1 MIASDRRSEPAAARR
16 LVSLP
21 VRAARWL
28 NATGAAPGW
37 YAAGDPPGTPLGSG
51 GGLAALLAS
60 ARANEGGAVGW
71 EEWLAARA
79 SVAVLGGAPSH
90 ALPPY
95 DPWGVPLTPM
105 PVLRGSFGQRLDQ
118 TLLDLQSPWLERI
131 LAAAHPASSVLV
143 ASGDTLLRFSGL
155 LGRLP
160 EADVVILGVRLEPEL
175 AQRFGLLFMEP
186 QGGRLAFVEQKP
198 EPRRIRRL
206 AAERKYLVD
215 TGVWLLSARA
225 VMRLLRRTDCLEGPD
240 RAAPLDLYRVLGE
253 SLGSQPLR
261 RDADFSDLSCAVAEA
276 PNAEFLHL
284 NSARNLIQAVSVL
297 QTSRLGRRGAA
308 VLRSHPDQIAQN
320 ARFDPSTRL
329 ERSHTLWIENAD
341 VPSSW
346 QLQHEHMLTGAPR
359 NEWRLAWPPGTCLDF
374 ARVDDDLVCLRLFGL
389 DDRLDGPLAEATLMG
404 QPVPRWL
411 ADRGLDAAAAGIDP
425 AMPARQAPLFPLSP
439 VAEIDPGFV
448 AWLVAPDAGQSA
460 WAGRWLDGPRL
471 SAEQIGE
478 RYDFAAVARER
489 RSRSADAL
497 ASIYGHRG
505 TSVFYRLDLESAA
518 RLSDDALPATGSPA
532 DISEPMDIVHEH
544 MWRAEVARVA
554 GGDPEPEERQAFGCL
569 REAVLHGLPDARVDP
584 VCSVLRDQIVWAR
597 APLRLDLAG
606 GWTDTP
612 PYCLQHGGRVV
623 NVAVNLNGQPPIQVF
638 VKPSQRQGILIRSID
653 AGTEELLTSYDQI
666 AAYDQPGCEFT
677 LARAA
682 LALAGFLPRFSAQ
695 DGHGSLA
702 DQLSAFGCGL
712 EVSLLAAVPQGSGL
726 GTSSILSAALLAALS
741 RLCGLGWDDRA
752 VVSRVM
758 ALEQMLTTGGGW
770 QDQIGGALR
779 GVKLVETAPGMDQNA
794 VVAWLPDYL
803 LTDASSR
810 SRIMLYYTG
819 LTRMAKS
826 ILKEIV
832 RGMFLNHG
840 PRLAILSDIGANA
853 LAVADAMQ
861 RNDWAGLCEGLRCT
875 WSLKQRLDA
884 GTNPP
889 SVQAVLEPVADML
902 EAAALMGAGGGGYL
916 LMLAK
921 DDEAASRVRRVLTE
935 TPPNDRARFVEPTV
949 SGTGLEVTTS

>member
-1 MIASDRRSEPAAARR
+1 MTSRDRSAEPAAARR

-21 VRAARWL
+21 ARAAQWL
-28 NATGAAPGW
+28 NTSCAAPGW
-37 YAAGDPPGTPLGSG
+37 FAAGDPPGTPLGSG
-51 GGLAALLAS
+51 GGLASLLAT
-60 ARANEGGAVGW
+60 ARAHEGGAATW
-71 EEWLAARA
+71 EEWLAAKA
-79 SVAVLGGAPSH
+79 SVVVLGGAPSH

-118 TLLDLQSPWLERI
+118 TLLDLQTPWLDRI
-131 LAAAHPASSVLV
+131 LAAAHPVSSVLV
-143 ASGDTLLRFSGL
+143 SSGDTLLRFSGV

-160 EADVVILGVRLEPEL
+160 EADVVIVGVRLEPEL
-175 AQRFGLLFMEP
+175 ARSFGLLFMEP

-206 AAERKYLVD
+206 ASERKYLAD

-225 VMRLLRRTDCLEGPD
+225 VTRLLRRTGCLDGFNSAE
-240 RAAPLDLYRVLGE
+240 PLDLYRVLGE

-261 RDADFSDLSCAVAEA
+261 RDDHFSDLTCAVAEA

-341 VPSSW
+341 VPASW
-346 QLQHEHMLTGAPR
+346 QLQHEHMITGAPA
-359 NEWRLAWPPGTCLDF
+359 NEWRLALTAGACLDF
-374 ARVDDDLVCLRLFGL
+374 PAVGDGLVCLRPFGL
-389 DDRLDGPLAEATLMG
+389 DDRLDGLASESTMMG
-404 QPVPRWL
+404 RSIAQWL
-411 ADRGLDAAAAGIDP
+411 ADRGLDAAVAGIDL
-425 AMPARQAPLFPLSP
+425 AMSARQAPLFPVSA
-439 VAEIDPGFV
+439 VSEIDPDFV
-448 AWLVAPDAGQSA
+448 AWLTSPGSDAA
-460 WAGRWLDGPRL
+460 HWAGRWLAGPRL
-471 SAEQIGE
+471 SAEEIGE
-478 RYDFAAVARER
+478 RYGFAAVAGER

-497 ASIYGHRG
+497 AAIYGHRG
-505 TSVFYRLDLESAA
+505 TSVFYRLDLEAAA
-518 RLSDDALPATGSPA
+518 RLSGDAATRTGGPL
-532 DISEPMDIVHEH
+532 DIAEPMDIVHEH

-554 GGDPEPEERQAFGCL
+554 GGDPEPEERLAFGCL
-569 REAVLHGLPDARVDP
+569 REAVLNGLPDARVTP

-623 NVAVNLNGQPPIQVF
+623 NVAVDLNGQPPIQVF
-638 VKPSQRQGILIRSID
+638 VKPSQRHGILIRSID
-653 AGTEELLTSYDQI
+653 AGTEELLTTYDQI

-702 DQLSAFGCGL
+702 DQLGAFGCGL

-803 LTDASSR
+803 LTDAPSR
-810 SRIMLYYTG
+810 RRIMLYYTG
-819 LTRMAKS
+819 LTRMAKN

-853 LAVADAMQ
+853 LATADAMQ

-875 WSLKQRLDA
+875 WSLKQRLDG

-889 SVQAVLEPVADML
+889 SVQAVLEPVDDLLDAC
-902 EAAALMGAGGGGYL
+902 ALMGAGGGGYL

-921 DDEAASRVRRVLTE
+921 DDEAAARVRHVLTE
-935 TPPNDRARFVEPTV
+935 SPPNDRARFVEPTV

>member
-1 MIASDRRSEPAAARR
+1 
-16 LVSLP
+16 
-21 VRAARWL
+21 
-28 NATGAAPGW
+28 
-37 YAAGDPPGTPLGSG
+37 
-51 GGLAALLAS
+51 
-60 ARANEGGAVGW
+60 
-71 EEWLAARA
+71 
-79 SVAVLGGAPSH
+79 
-90 ALPPY
+90 
-95 DPWGVPLTPM
+95 M

-118 TLLDLQSPWLERI
+118 TLLDLQAPWLERI

-175 AQRFGLLFMEP
+175 AQSFGLLFMEP

-215 TGVWLLSARA
+215 TGVWLLSPRA
-225 VMRLLRRTDCLEGPD
+225 VMRLLRRTNCLAGYED
-240 RAAPLDLYRVLGE
+240 AAPLDLYRVLGE

-261 RDADFSDLSCAVAEA
+261 HDADFSDLTCAVAEA

-341 VPSSW
+341 VPSTW
-346 QLQHEHMLTGAPR
+346 KLQHEHMLTGAPR
-359 NEWRLAWPPGTCLDF
+359 NAWRLPLPAGACLDF
-374 ARVDDDLVCLRLFGL
+374 APVGDGQVCLRFYGL
-389 DDRLDGPLAEATLMG
+389 DDRLEGTLADATLLG
-404 QPVPRWL
+404 QPALRWL
-411 ADRGLDAAAAGIDP
+411 ADRGLDVATAAIDP
-425 AMPARQAPLFPLSP
+425 AMPARQTALFPLQAPS
-439 VAEIDPGFV
+439 EIDPAFV
-448 AWLVAPDAGQSA
+448 EWLTSTDAKDA
-460 WAGRWLDGPRL
+460 RWAGRWLSGPRL
-471 SAEQIGE
+471 SAAGISEKL
-478 RYDFAAVARER
+478 DFAEIARER
-489 RSRSADAL
+489 HRRSVDAL
-497 ASIYGHRG
+497 ASIYAHRG
-505 TSVFYRLDLESAA
+505 TSVFYRLDLEAA
-518 RLSDDALPATGSPA
+518 AQLPAGALPEPDGPA
-532 DISEPMDIVHEH
+532 EVSEPMDVVHEH
-544 MWRAEVARVA
+544 MWCAEVARVG
-554 GGDPEPEERQAFGCL
+554 GGDAEPDERLAFGCL
-569 REAVLHGLPDARVDP
+569 REAVLNGLPDARVEP
-584 VCSVLRDQIVWAR
+584 ICSVLRDQIVWAR

-623 NVAVNLNGQPPIQVF
+623 NVAVDLNGQPPIQVF

-653 AGTEELLTSYDQI
+653 AGTEELLTTYDQI

-695 DGHGSLA
+695 DGHGSLT
-702 DQLSAFGCGL
+702 DQLRAFGCGL

-752 VVSRVM
+752 VVSRVL

-779 GVKLVETAPGMDQNA
+779 GVKLVETSPGMDQTA

-810 SRIMLYYTG
+810 RRIMLYYTG

-861 RNDWAGLCEGLRCT
+861 RNDWAGLCEGVRCT

-889 SVQAVLEPVADML
+889 SVQAVIEPVADLL
-902 EAAALMGAGGGGYL
+902 EASALMGAGGGGYL

-921 DDEAASRVRRVLTE
+921 DDEAASRVRRILTE
-935 TPPNDRARFVEPTV
+935 APPNDRARFVEPTV